1 MGGAG
6 GADGGV
12 SFMSL
17 VLSRVD
23 FGASKAVLE
32 GGGRAAASMTI
43 GGGWLQSTV
52 RMDPV
57 LVPAAAVAA
66 VGADPTAVGANAS
79 ASASASA
86 VAPALS
92 PAAAAQLRR
101 DQLQL
106 DYNTVRSH
114 RLRDYC
120 RQHDC
125 VLPTDSLYS
134 VIELMHR
141 NDTHKIFIIN
151 PETGECSGVVS
162 LVDIARMMV
171 VKEGKEKVQ
180 LFEMSSSAGRAV
192 GDMCIRGVPLTQEA
206 VAK

>member
-6 GADGGV
+6 GADGAV

-23 FGASKAVLE
+23 FGASKADLAA
-32 GGGRAAASMTI
+32 GGGRAEASMTM

-57 LVPAAAVAA
+57 LVPAATVAA
-66 VGADPTAVGANAS
+66 VGADPTAVGANAN
-79 ASASASA
+79 ASASA

-101 DQLQL
+101 DQLQS

-192 GDMCIRGVPLTQEA
+192 GDVCIRGVPLTQET